1 MGAKTLFI
9 ENFSLPQENFLGIC
23 LGGKGCKE
31 RRAAR
36 QKARAEKRELKQKA
50 RAEKRELKLA
60 DKKADV
66 DFKKLTNLALG
77 MQLTPQNNALVD
89 EGTASAKSSVQNAPD
104 YSADMDEEEETKD
117 NTMLYV
123 GIGVG
128 GLLLIGLILFLV
140 MKK

>member
-1 MGAKTLFI
+1 MGAKSLFI
-9 ENFSLPQENFLGIC
+9 ENFSLPEEKENFLGIC
-23 LGGKGCKE
+23 LGSKGCKE
-31 RRAAR
+31 RKAAR
-36 QKARAEKRELKQKA
+36 QKARAEKRELKV
-50 RAEKRELKLA
+50 A

-66 DFKKLTNLALG
+66 DFKSLTNLALG

-89 EGTASAKSSVQNAPD
+89 EGTASAKSPVQNAPD
-104 YSADMDEEEETKD
+104 YSADMMGEEEDTKD